1 MHVDGAYGL
10 LGILDPAV
18 SPLYGDLAAAD
29 SLAVDPHK
37 WLAVPMGCGAL
48 FVRDGKVLERAIPFR
63 LNYLLPLVERH
74 ANTF

>member
-1 MHVDGAYGL
+1 MQWEE
-10 LGILDPAV
+10 
-18 SPLYGDLAAAD
+18 GDQQRRRTRPQAWGNLAAAD

-37 WLAVPMGCGAL
+37 WLAVPMGCGVL